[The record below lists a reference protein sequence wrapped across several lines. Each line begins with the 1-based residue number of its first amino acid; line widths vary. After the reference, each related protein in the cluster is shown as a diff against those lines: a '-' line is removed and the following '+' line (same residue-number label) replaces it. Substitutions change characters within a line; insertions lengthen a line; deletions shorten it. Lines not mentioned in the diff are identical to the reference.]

1 MIYVAQIENGIVNR
15 VVVSPAS
22 IEHPEGWVV
31 VGPENTV
38 GIGWAYE
45 GGIVVP
51 PYFPDD
57 DEDDRV
63 SA

>member
-1 MIYVAQIENGIVNR
+1 MAYVAQIDDGIVTR
-15 VVVSPAS
+15 VVVSPVS
-22 IEHPEGWVV
+22 IEHPEGWEVI
-31 VGPENTV
+31 GPDNVV
-38 GIGWAYE
+38 GIGWSYE
-45 GGIVVP
+45 GGEFVP

>member
-1 MIYVAQIENGIVNR
+1 MSMMYVAQIE
-15 VVVSPAS
+15 
-22 IEHPEGWVV
+22 
-31 VGPENTV
+31 
-38 GIGWAYE
+38 
-45 GGIVVP
+45 GGAFVP